1 MSSSTILWLSSQR
14 NTEDHSDIM
23 TTRTNPA
30 IENIQKLG
38 TDLFRIL
45 EKEELVDE
53 KLHISFC
60 DVDRLDRLDR
70 LDNLPGRVFS
80 ARKQAVF
87 KSDCISGDLSSSA
100 THLPLGVPWRDSYTA
115 NSGKLIMLSS
125 DLQATLKLAFDDLTQ
140 QGKELFTILNQEHL
154 YRHSFKMTIYRS

>member
-1 MSSSTILWLSSQR
+1 
-14 NTEDHSDIM
+14 M

-53 KLHISFC
+53 KLHISFR
-60 DVDRLDRLDR
+60 DVDR

-115 NSGKLIMLSS
+115 NSGKLIMLSC
-125 DLQATLKLAFDDLTQ
+125 DLQATLKLAFDD
-140 QGKELFTILNQEHL
+140 
-154 YRHSFKMTIYRS
+154 

>member
-1 MSSSTILWLSSQR
+1 
-14 NTEDHSDIM
+14 M

-53 KLHISFC
+53 KLHISFR
-60 DVDRLDRLDR
+60 DVDR

-154 YRHSFKMTIYRS
+154 YRDSF